1 MLLQAWLGG
10 PPVLCLSRRLRFQN
24 WTLPTAPQS
33 DDGRLKSE
41 EAVDCGFAGIQELV
55 STSNS
60 PLDYIGTARPC
71 AKVVEGQIEGQVEQ
85 EEEEEKEEEGTKAAE
100 EEKILGGGGGGLR
113 WKLDISNGIFSVQV
127 AHNDQHRAQVPQLE
141 TRRDSV

>member
-1 MLLQAWLGG
+1 MGG
-10 PPVLCLSRRLRFQN
+10 APVLCLSRRLRFQN

-33 DDGRLKSE
+33 DDGGLKSE

-60 PLDYIGTARPC
+60 PLDYIGATRPS
-71 AKVVEGQIEGQVEQ
+71 AKVVEGEIEGQTEQ
-85 EEEEEKEEEGTKAAE
+85 EEEKEKEEEGTKAAE
-100 EEKILGGGGGGLR
+100 EEKIMGGGGGWLR
-113 WKLDISNGIFSVQV
+113 WKLDISNSIFSFQV

-141 TRRDSV
+141 TRRDPV

>member
-1 MLLQAWLGG
+1 M
-10 PPVLCLSRRLRFQN
+10 LCLSRRLRLQN

-33 DDGRLKSE
+33 DDGGLKSE
-41 EAVDCGFAGIQELV
+41 EAIDCGFAGIQELV

-60 PLDYIGTARPC
+60 PLGYIGPTRPC
-71 AKVVEGQIEGQVEQ
+71 AKVVEGQAEQ

-100 EEKILGGGGGGLR
+100 EEKIMGGGSGWLR
-113 WKLDISNGIFSVQV
+113 WKLDIGNSIVSVQV
-127 AHNDQHRAQVPQLE
+127 AHNEQHRAQVPQLE